1 MAIFLACREI
11 ATEWIDCPVPQFG
24 SLSQLACSLVAG
36 GLIRQVTVT
45 FKVTV
50 TLVFAGGLSYL
61 PFGKVESG

>member
-1 MAIFLACREI
+1 MAIFLAGREI
-11 ATEWIDCPVPQFG
+11 AAEAIDRPVRQVG
-24 SLSQLACSLVAG
+24 SPSHPACGLVAG

-61 PFGKVESG
+61 PFGEVEFG